1 MGGVAAGIGAMLSIQ
16 ATGFA
21 VDRWHTYN
29 PILWV
34 AGLLPL
40 VATAVL
46 FILGGRV
53 GRLTLENAG

>member
-1 MGGVAAGIGAMLSIQ
+1 V
-16 ATGFA
+16 

-34 AGLLPL
+34 AGLLPV

-46 FILGGRV
+46 FMLGGRV
-53 GRLTLENAG
+53 RRLTLENAS